1 MNFITPNINKISY
14 FHKHC
19 SFAFQDKL
27 ADVERSMSQIIEN
40 VIPNQTIVLFDNKSF
55 VIY

>member
-1 MNFITPNINKISY
+1 MNFITSNINKISY

-19 SFAFQDKL
+19 SFAFQEKL

-40 VIPNQTIVLFDNKSF
+40 VIPNQTIVLFDKKSF